1 VMEDDQ
7 ILTSL
12 KNKEII
18 NILCQQGVFT
28 LKDAVVKVAE
38 YLDISKNTVYMH
50 IRNAG
55 IAADKEK

>member
-1 VMEDDQ
+1 
-7 ILTSL
+7 
-12 KNKEII
+12 KEII

-55 IAADKEK
+55 VVTDKEK